1 MRRRLPQSWHA
12 ERAALRCARAAEGGR
27 ATTQLTDVE
36 WDPEEVAG
44 ASDEEDS
51 DAEDIGAYGGTNRGR
66 VTAHYTV

>member
-1 MRRRLPQSWHA
+1 MPERLKVAARR
-12 ERAALRCARAAEGGR
+12 
-27 ATTQLTDVE
+27 QLTDVE